1 VDVQLTEEQ
10 EALRESAREFLRR
23 ECPNAFVREQMAET
37 KDLGGPLWQQ
47 MAELGWLG
55 LTVPEAYGGAGLDL
69 LSLSIVCQ
77 EMGRTLLP
85 LPYLSTVAI
94 GARALVLGGNDEQK
108 ATHLP
113 GIAEGRTRI
122 ALAQLEEGSD
132 WRPQGIEL
140 CATTRGNALTLSGTK
155 LFAHDAQ
162 NADLLIVPVRTSGT
176 AENGIT
182 LYLLDARASG
192 VSITPIEYVDQTRRV
207 CAVGFNDVELAES
220 CILGKPDQGWP
231 LLERT
236 LDYAKVA
243 LCGEMLG
250 GSELVHEESV
260 RYAKQ
265 REQFGKPIG
274 TFQAIQHK
282 CANQFIHVEGM
293 RSAMYYAA
301 WATENDEPDAHLSAC
316 LAKAYCGDAYDEVA
330 GAAIQIHGGLGF
342 TWEQD
347 LHLYY
352 KRAKASQ
359 FWLGDARHNREL
371 AAQQLLD

>member
-1 VDVQLTEEQ
+1 MDVQLTEEQ

-37 KDLGGPLWQQ
+37 KDLGGPLWNQ

-55 LTVPEAYGGAGLDL
+55 LTVPEEYGGADLDL
-69 LSLSIVCQ
+69 LSLAIVSQ
-77 EMGRTLLP
+77 EMGRALLP

-94 GARALVLGGNDEQK
+94 GARALVLGGSDEQK
-108 ATHLP
+108 AIHLP
-113 GIAEGRTRI
+113 AIVEGRTRI

-132 WRPQGIEL
+132 WSPEGVEL
-140 CATTRGNALTLSGTK
+140 CATQSATALSLNGAK

-162 NADLLIVPVRTSGT
+162 TADLLIVPVRTAGS
-176 AENGIT
+176 AEDGIT
-182 LYLLDARASG
+182 LYLLDAHAPG
-192 VSITPIEYVDQTRRV
+192 ISIAPIEYVDQTRRV
-207 CAVGFNDVELAES
+207 CAVDFSDVSLCES
-220 CILGKPDQGWP
+220 SVLGQTGQGWT

-236 LDYAKVA
+236 LDYAKIA

-250 GSELVHEESV
+250 GAEKVHEESV

-293 RSAMYYAA
+293 RSAVYYAA
-301 WATENDEPDAHLSAC
+301 WATQNDEPDAHLSAC
-316 LAKAYCGDAYDEVA
+316 LAKAYCGDAYTDVA
-330 GAAIQIHGGLGF
+330 GEAIQIHGGLGF

-359 FWLGDARHNREL
+359 FWFGDAGYNREL
-371 AAQQLLD
+371 AARQLLD